1 MVVLLLLLCFCLMF
15 SAPEGEVVTSLGK
28 VSSKEF
34 YSSGGFQDFTDYG
47 IYRFADPKIEEN
59 EYLKPMTEEDLS
71 VFFNYLED
79 FEGWV
84 GLHDHTE
91 ELYLH
96 YDFDFSIVDVDDYF
110 YLYTNPEY
118 PAYGTNNIC
127 GSYNLYFFDV
137 QSQTLYYFH
146 NNI

>member
-15 SAPEGEVVTSLGK
+15 SAPEDEVVASLGK
-28 VSSKEF
+28 VSSKEY

-47 IYRFADPKIEEN
+47 IYQFTNSRIEDN
-59 EYLKPMTEEDLS
+59 EYLKPMTEENMATFS
-71 VFFNYLED
+71 NYLED

-84 GLHDHTE
+84 ELHDHTE

-96 YDFDFSIVDVDDYF
+96 YDFDSSIVDTEDYF
-110 YLYTNPEY
+110 YLYTNPDY
-118 PAYGTNNIC
+118 PTYGANNIC
-127 GSYNLYFFDV
+127 GSYNMYFFDT
-137 QSQTLYYFH
+137 QSETLFYFH